1 MHFEPDT
8 EWCANPTPACHV
20 VASRRWKA
28 SWKLA
33 RLRRVE
39 RGAREGETL
48 KWRARPSLVALFGFQ
63 PESGIVR
70 CAWEG
75 EKLKGLSGSCRITK
89 GSGDRFPDVHS
100 KRIRCHAASG
110 IGRWSSENKI
120 SPCSR
125 KPSEFPSANGASTG
139 SRKLPARESTLL
151 AKAFGV
157 RNSEFPSVRFA
168 SIPSDG
174 SVGGTGADFGGAGFT
189 GASPDV
195 VTPPDAG

>member
-75 EKLKGLSGSCRITK
+75 EKLKGLSGSCRITT
-89 GSGDRFPDVHS
+89 GSGDRSPDVHS

-110 IGRWSSENKI
+110 IGRWSSENKT

-125 KPSEFPSANGASTG
+125 KPSELPSANGAFTG
-139 SRKLPARESTLL
+139 SRKL
-151 AKAFGV
+151 
-157 RNSEFPSVRFA
+157 SEFPSVRFA

-174 SVGGTGADFGGAGFT
+174 SIGGIGAGFGGAGFT